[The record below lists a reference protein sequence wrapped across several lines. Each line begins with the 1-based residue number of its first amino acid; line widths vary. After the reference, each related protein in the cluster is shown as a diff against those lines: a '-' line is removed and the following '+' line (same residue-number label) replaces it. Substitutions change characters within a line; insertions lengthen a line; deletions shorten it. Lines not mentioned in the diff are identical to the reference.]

1 MTILQDNASRDILH
15 MNIKEKVKALPLEPG
30 VYIFKDAQGNVIYVG
45 KAKQLKNRVSS
56 YFQSGILPGTKT
68 YALVSRIM
76 DMDYIQV
83 ESELEALI
91 LEADLIKKYRPHYN
105 IIQKDDKTY
114 LYIVLRPTFI
124 EDNAGNSVKIF
135 TVVTARETDIK
146 PKDIVYGPYPDGST
160 AKDIVRKL
168 RPLFQFK
175 DCSDTKF
182 KRFKKM
188 GRPCLYG
195 HLNLCSA
202 PCVNNSPEDL
212 ERYSTH
218 IHNLRAVISGKSKN
232 IQNQFKK
239 EMEKASHD
247 QRYEEAIYYRD
258 MMEKYQYVSGKFRSS
273 EKYIQNPYLIDDIA
287 QKALS
292 DIVNMLPHLK
302 GTPKRIECYDISNV
316 SGKEAVG
323 SMVVAVDGKINK
335 KEYKRFKI
343 KRHDSPNDFYMMQEV
358 LERRLSHSLP
368 DTKKVPWPIPDLLL
382 IDGGKGQVSAVLKI
396 AENMQLD
403 IPVVGLAKRFES
415 LVYKLGNNYVVA
427 SFPKNS
433 EGMKLIIRL
442 RDEAH
447 RFAQAYHHLLR
458 EKNFLP

>member
-1 MTILQDNASRDILH
+1 MTL
-15 MNIKEKVKALPLEPG
+15 KEKVQALPLEPG
-30 VYIFKDAQGNVIYVG
+30 VYIFKDTTGTVIYVG

-68 YALVSRIM
+68 FALVHRIS
-76 DMDYIQV
+76 DMEYIQV

-91 LEADLIKKYRPHYN
+91 LEADLIKKYHPHYN

-114 LYIVLRPTFI
+114 LYIVVKPVMTTDI
-124 EDNAGNSVKIF
+124 AGMSHKIF
-135 TVVTARETDIK
+135 NVVTARETDLK

-182 KRFKKM
+182 SRFRKS

-202 PCVNNSPEDL
+202 PCVNNKPEDF
-212 ERYSTH
+212 EKYNKH
-218 IHNLRAVISGKSKN
+218 IQNLRAVISGKSKN

-239 EMEKASHD
+239 EMEKASNE
-247 QRYEEAIYYRD
+247 QRYEDAIYYRD

-287 QKALS
+287 NKALN
-292 DIVNMLPHLK
+292 DISNMLPVLK
-302 GTPKRIECYDISNV
+302 GRAARIECYDISNV

-323 SMVVAVDGKINK
+323 SMVVAIDGKVNK
-335 KEYKRFKI
+335 REYKRFKI
-343 KRHDSPNDFYMMQEV
+343 KRENSPNDFYMMQEV
-358 LERRLSHSLP
+358 LERRLSHSVP
-368 DTKKVPWPIPDLLL
+368 DTKKVPWSKPDLLL
-382 IDGGKGQVSAVLKI
+382 IDGGKGQVSAVLKTV
-396 AENMQLD
+396 EDLGLD

-415 LVYKLGNNYVVA
+415 LVYKLGDNFVVA

-458 EKNFLP
+458 EKKFLP